1 MQNKSNKSVTGVNL
15 ELNTCDSD
23 FSSAKIPPDDVAYIA
38 LEVGERIQTSGGEIG
53 RVEDTI
59 RRICVA
65 YGARRV
71 DVFAIMSLIVLS
83 VDFDGVNVTH
93 TRRITSDG
101 GNNFYR
107 LEKLNNLSR
116 RICRECPTKERLVL
130 ELNLIYKGTESN
142 VVQQLFGYALTAMGF
157 TVFFGGTFVD
167 GLCSG
172 ITALLVFMI
181 VKFMSRPSVNKL
193 IAEFSICFVGGAVS
207 ILFSRSGFNCNS
219 DMLMIGNIM
228 YVIPGVSLTNSLR
241 DLMGGD
247 LMTGVFRLT
256 EVLMDA
262 VVIACG
268 YALAIFLLGAS

>member
-1 MQNKSNKSVTGVNL
+1 MHNKINKSLTGIHP
-15 ELNTCDSD
+15 EFDTCSPD

-38 LEVGERIQTSGGEIG
+38 LEIGERIQISGGEIG
-53 RVEDTI
+53 RVEDTV
-59 RRICVA
+59 RRICIA
-65 YGARRV
+65 YGAKRV

-83 VDFDGVNVTH
+83 IDFDGINVTH
-93 TRRITSDG
+93 TRRITPG
-101 GNNFYR
+101 TGTNLYR

-130 ELNLIYKGTESN
+130 ELDLIYKGTESN
-142 VVQQLFGYALTAMGF
+142 TLQKLFGYAFTAMGF
-157 TVFFGGTFVD
+157 TVFFGGTLVD

-172 ITALLVFMI
+172 ITALLAFMI
-181 VKFMSRPSVNKL
+181 VKLMSRPSINKL
-193 IAEFSICFVGGAVS
+193 IAEFSVCFVGGAVS
-207 ILFSRSGFNCNS
+207 ILFSRSGFYCNA

-228 YVIPGVSLTNSLR
+228 YVIPGLSLTNSLR
-241 DLMGGD
+241 DLIGGD